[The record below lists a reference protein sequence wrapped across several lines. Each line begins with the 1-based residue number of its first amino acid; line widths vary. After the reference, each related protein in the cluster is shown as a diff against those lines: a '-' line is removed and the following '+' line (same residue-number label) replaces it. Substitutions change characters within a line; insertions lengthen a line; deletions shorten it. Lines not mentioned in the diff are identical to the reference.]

1 MSGSGTDHPC
11 HRQREGGIRNS
22 RGLPSAPPRSIL
34 PARLNTSPDIHAFF
48 DDELWHERFDDE
60 CLQAGQRLRPKVREL
75 VATQPKIRLDKV
87 SVTTAGGEAKI
98 AVALSTDSMLSLIEL
113 QESEAFQE
121 LPDAAGNIAGTV
133 VVRLKGL
140 DIDFTRTVKVREA
153 LGLASLA
160 IGGEDRASRSLEYI
174 VHLPKAPK
182 ESNATSTADGGR
194 TLVWKSSL
202 GDALKKPVVTR
213 FRAALP
219 IPWYAHAAAGLLLAG
234 IVVLILRIRRKRRQR
249 REDACLVDL

>member
-1 MSGSGTDHPC
+1 MRKLPAIFARFLAGLACLALGACFDIREEIWIHRNGSGH
-11 HRQREGGIRNS
+11 
-22 RGLPSAPPRSIL
+22 
-34 PARLNTSPDIHAFF
+34 ARLDYTLPESA
-48 DDELWHERFDDE
+48 L
-60 CLQAGQRLRPKVREL
+60 LLAGGTAGLEAKVREL
-75 VATQPKIRLDKV
+75 VATQPEIRLDAV
-87 SVTTAGGEAKI
+87 SVTIAGGEAKI

-133 VVRLKGL
+133 VVKLKGL

-160 IGGEDRASRSLEYI
+160 IGGEDRARRSLEYI

-182 ESNATSTADGGR
+182 ESNATSTADGGK

-234 IVVLILRIRRKRRQR
+234 IVALVLRVRRRRRQR
-249 REDACLVDL
+249 REDACMVDL

>member
-1 MSGSGTDHPC
+1 MRKLPAIFSRLLAALACLLLGACFDIREEVWIHRDGSGRAELKYTIP
-11 HRQREGGIRNS
+11 ESALLLGGGIA
-22 RGLPSAPPRSIL
+22 GL
-34 PARLNTSPDIHAFF
+34 
-48 DDELWHERFDDE
+48 E
-60 CLQAGQRLRPKVREL
+60 QKVREL
-75 VATQPKIRLDKV
+75 VATEPKVRLDDVKV
-87 SVTTAGGEAKI
+87 STAGGEARI
-98 AVALSTDSMLSLIEL
+98 AVKLSTDSMLSLLEL

-133 VVRLKGL
+133 VVKLRGL

-160 IGGEDRASRSLEYI
+160 IGAEDRRDRSLEYI

-182 ESNATSTADGGR
+182 ESNATRTENGGK
-194 TLVWKSSL
+194 TLVWKATL
-202 GDALKKPVVTR
+202 GEALKRPLVTR

-234 IVVLILRIRRKRRQR
+234 IVALVLRLRRKRRQR
-249 REDACLVDL
+249 REDACMVDL